1 MDVIA
6 DLLDAGANI
15 EARDNDGW
23 TPLMHAAARDNVPAI
38 QLFVSYKANLNATT
52 PDGYTA
58 LAYALADG
66 RFAAAKALVE
76 AGASVTQPAGP
87 QKLTP
92 LMIVASQR
100 PIEQRSMALVE
111 GVGPLD
117 LAQLLVTRG
126 ADINATS
133 TTGMTALMVAAVHNN
148 PAMIGLLA
156 QLGAN
161 LSAKE
166 AGGRTAR
173 DLAEANENAA
183 ALNILD
189 LLAATA
195 PKGEIGRKSPSQG
208 KNL

>member
-1 MDVIA
+1 VIA

-23 TPLMHAAARDNVPAI
+23 TPLMHAAAQDNVPAI
-38 QLFVSYKANLNATT
+38 QLLVSHKANVNATT
-52 PDGYTA
+52 PDGYTP

-66 RFAAAKALVE
+66 KFAAAKALVE
-76 AGASVTQPAGP
+76 AGASVTEPAGP

-100 PIEQRSMALVE
+100 PIEHRSVALVE

-117 LAQLLVTRG
+117 LAQLFVTRG

-133 TTGMTALMVAAVHNN
+133 TTGMTALMIAAVHNN

-173 DLAEANENAA
+173 DLAEANGNAA
-183 ALNILD
+183 ALDIFD
-189 LLAATA
+189 VLAATA